1 MNDRF
6 VPSTARRG
14 ADIYSVSR
22 LNREV
27 RGVLTD
33 HFSTVRVEGELSN
46 LARPSSGHIY
56 FTLKDSG
63 AQVRCAMFRMQRRT
77 LGFSPKEGD
86 QVLVKAQV
94 SLYEPRGDYQLIVER
109 MEESG
114 DGALRRAFEALKQQ
128 LFEEGLFDADHKQ
141 SAPPLPRQIG
151 VITSPSGAAIHDI
164 LTVLK
169 RRFPALPVIVYPVPV
184 QGEEAKI
191 RIARTIAAADR
202 RQECDVLILARGGG
216 SLEDLWAFNEEM
228 VARAIYECT
237 TPIVTGIGHEI
248 DVTIADFVAD
258 LRAATPS
265 AAAEAVSPDQT
276 EWLAQLNAQMLR
288 LQRCMTSRLEH
299 ERRTITWLEKRLQL
313 VHPGQRMQQQAQ
325 RLDELEQRLRRG
337 IAARLRQQAARLS
350 TQTARLLTNNPL
362 HRLQALQSRQRLLWQ
377 RLQESLNRHLEQ
389 RRHQLTELS
398 RALDTVSPLATL
410 SRGYAIISRCDDRRI
425 VSSYKQAQPGDKVE
439 ARLAE
444 GRLICQVEA
453 SRGSDRGSVKSDKS
467 DPAT

>member
-1 MNDRF
+1 MTDKRF
-6 VPSTARRG
+6 VPGAARRDT
-14 ADIYSVSR
+14 DIYSVSG

-33 HFSTVRVEGELSN
+33 HFLTVRVEGELSN
-46 LARPSSGHIY
+46 LARPSSGHLY

-77 LGFSPKEGD
+77 LAFDAKEGD
-86 QVLVKAQV
+86 QVLVRAQV

-114 DGALRRAFEALKQQ
+114 DGALHRAFEALKQR
-128 LFEEGLFDADHKQ
+128 LFEEGLFDAEHKQ
-141 SAPPLPRQIG
+141 PVPPLPRQIG

-191 RIARTIAAADR
+191 RIARTIAIADR

-216 SLEDLWAFNEEM
+216 SLEDLWAFNEKI
-228 VARAIYECT
+228 VARAIHECT
-237 TPIVTGIGHEI
+237 TPLVTGIGHEI

-258 LRAATPS
+258 LHAATPS
-265 AAAEAVSPDQT
+265 AAAEAVSPDQS
-276 EWLAQLNAQMLR
+276 EWLTQLNARMAR
-288 LQRCMTSRLEH
+288 LQHCMRSRLEQ
-299 ERRTITWLEKRLQL
+299 ERRTVGWLAKRLQL
-313 VHPGQRMQQQAQ
+313 VHPGQHLQQQAQ
-325 RLDELEQRLRRG
+325 RLDELEQRLRHG
-337 IAARLRQQAARLS
+337 IAARLRQHTAHLG
-350 TQTARLLTNNPL
+350 TQTARLRSSAPL
-362 HRLQALQSRQRLLWQ
+362 HRLQALQSGQRLLWQ
-377 RLQESLNRHLEQ
+377 RLQESLNRCLEQ
-389 RRHQLTELS
+389 RRHQLTEVS

-410 SRGYAIISRCDDRRI
+410 SRGYAIISRCDDRSI
-425 VSSYKQAQPGDKVE
+425 VRAHKQVQSGDQVD

-444 GRLICQVEA
+444 GFLICRVEA
-453 SRGSDRGSVKSDKS
+453 SRDSDDSTPPS
-467 DPAT
+467 